1 MLPEKK
7 KQFAVV
13 SQLIG
18 RKRIDRIIEVFAEFV
33 QKGYEEYKLYIIGSG
48 EKEEQLRMLVQEKQ
62 LQDQIVFCGQM
73 THAQLLPVVAGSE
86 ALLVYTSKDNNM
98 VSIVESIAVG
108 TPVVTTSV
116 PYNAAYIRREQLGI
130 AEDDWTEE
138 ALIKIVEDNGL
149 YRQNCLR
156 YRRKLSN
163 TFCAERFM
171 DVRASSEGS

>member
-1 MLPEKK
+1 MQKTVNKASERKAAYIFILP
-7 KQFAVV
+7 AVV
-13 SQLIG
+13 LLAAFLIYPSLQTV
-18 RKRIDRIIEVFAEFV
+18 RYAFTDYNIMRPDR
-33 QKGYEEYKLYIIGSG
+33 
-48 EKEEQLRMLVQEKQ
+48 
-62 LQDQIVFCGQM
+62 IVFCGQM